1 MGQAKPTGTSTDSGS
16 NQASSAVID
25 RRVFR
30 LRVLVLVIV
39 GLGFLG
45 GLAIGRVG
53 VRQSWEAW
61 QSSNWPRVTGIIT
74 AADTAFATQTHT
86 VDKREGQTVR
96 GQREVTTEVWSPRLT
111 YSFEIDG
118 RKYEGHRIAV
128 ADVPSDKYSDATDV
142 VKRYAVDTPVT
153 VYVHP
158 ADPTLSVLEPGIT
171 FGAVGPIIIGAVLC
185 FCMACMAYGVM
196 SKTVVSLVDGFS
208 KPPGSYLVGEDGR
221 LAPLKRNGKQQ
232 KEQDGKDSRGS
243 T

>member
-25 RRVFR
+25 RRVFQ

-53 VRQSWEAW
+53 IRQTWEAW
-61 QSSNWPRVTGIIT
+61 QSSNWARVSGVIT
-74 AADTAFATQTHT
+74 AADTSFATQTHT

-96 GQREVTTEVWSPRLT
+96 GQREVKTEVWSPRLA
-111 YSFEIDG
+111 YSFEVDG
-118 RKYEGHRIAV
+118 QKYEGHRIAV
-128 ADVPSDKYSDATDV
+128 ADVPSDTRDEANNV
-142 VKRYAVDTPVT
+142 VKRYAADTPVT

-158 ADPTLSVLEPGIT
+158 TYPTLSVLEPGIT
-171 FGAVGPIIIGAVLC
+171 FGAVGPIIIGVVLC

-196 SKTVVSLVDGFS
+196 SKTFVSLVDGFS

-221 LAPLKRNGKQQ
+221 LVPLKRKSKKK
-232 KEQDGKDSRGS
+232 KEQDKKDAHGS